1 MPVTE
6 KILDDIQQRR
16 WSSLKAVLPYLH
28 PSELADLLDALPP
41 HEQAVFFRLLPEALA
56 AQTFEYITKDRQTTL
71 IRQLGQREVAQLLNG
86 VAPDDRT
93 AFLEELPSQVLQQTL
108 RLLTDDERAVA
119 STLLGYPEGSIG
131 RIMTPYYVVVK
142 TDWTVERVLAH
153 IRQVGRK
160 SETINHLYVQDEENR
175 LIDDLPISQV
185 LFAAQD
191 VRVDALMDRQ
201 FVALQVTDSQEEA
214 IDQFKKYDRT
224 ALPVITDD
232 GVLVG
237 IVTADDILDIIEQAD
252 TEDIQKFGGL
262 ESLDLPYTKTPLWQ
276 MVRKRA
282 GWLVVLFVGEM
293 LTATAMG
300 YFEDEIAKAV
310 VLALFV
316 PLIISSGGNSGSQAA
331 TLIIRAMALRELTL
345 RDWWRVM
352 RRELVAGL
360 LLGSV
365 LGTIGVLRIVVWQE
379 AGFYDYGQ
387 HWFLVAATVGTT
399 LVGIVL
405 WGTLSGSMIPFLLRR
420 LRLDPATSSAP
431 FVATLVDVTGLV
443 IYFTVA
449 SIILRG
455 TLL

>member
-16 WSSLKAVLPYLH
+16 WSDLKSIVHYLH
-28 PSELADLLDALPP
+28 PSELAELLHKLPP
-41 HEQAVFFRLLPEALA
+41 NEQAVFFRILPEILA
-56 AQTFEYITKDRQTTL
+56 AHTFEYLTNDQQTRL
-71 IRQLGQREVAQLLNG
+71 IRQLGQREVATLLNSL
-86 VAPDDRT
+86 APDDRT

-119 STLLGYPEGSIG
+119 STLLGYPVGSTG
-131 RIMTPYYVVVK
+131 RIMTPYYVVVRPE
-142 TDWTVERVLAH
+142 WTIDRVLAH
-153 IRQVGRK
+153 IREVGRK
-160 SETINHLYVQDEENR
+160 SETINHVYVEDKGHR
-175 LIDDLPISQV
+175 LIDDLHISQI

-191 VRVDALMDRQ
+191 VQVSTLMDYQ
-201 FVALQVTDSQEEA
+201 FVALQATDRQETA
-214 IDQFKKYDRT
+214 IGQFKKYDRI

-237 IVTADDILDIIEQAD
+237 IVTADDILDVIEQAD
-252 TEDIQKFGGL
+252 TEDIQKFGGM
-262 ESLDLPYTKTPLWQ
+262 ETLDMPYTKTPLLE

-282 GWLVVLFVGEM
+282 GWLIILFVGEM

-331 TLIIRAMALRELTL
+331 TLIIRAMALGELTL

-352 RRELVAGL
+352 RTELLSGL
-360 LLGSV
+360 LLGSI
-365 LGTIGVLRIVVWQE
+365 LGAIGVLRILIWQK
-379 AGFYDYGQ
+379 AGLYDYGPQ
-387 HWFLVAATVGTT
+387 WLMVATTVGIT

-420 LRLDPATSSAP
+420 LGLDPATSSAP

-443 IYFTVA
+443 IYFTIA
-449 SIILRG
+449 SILLKG